1 MIIKANLLLVS
12 SDTTVQMGTEQNTM
26 ETFAKEDTGISQPYD
41 TLTFHF

>member
-26 ETFAKEDTGISQPYD
+26 ETKEDMGISQPYD
-41 TLTFHF
+41 TLTFHY